1 MGFLLLMNQTLA
13 NAAVIGASVLTV
25 VFLLPQI
32 VKLIRT
38 GNSNGVSATWPA
50 LGFVTNIGWLAY
62 MISQG
67 FWAAIIAPLVTFIS
81 YGVILWALARNGRN
95 LRTSYVRGMV
105 WTGLLVAITLM
116 AGGSALGVFL
126 GFSYGVQLAPSI
138 WAAFQTADLSGIS
151 PGTWGIGLAEALLWG
166 YFGWYHTDLGI
177 VIFGIVGVVGSGL
190 MLIRYY
196 ATRRTLQMAT

>member
-38 GNSNGVSATWPA
+38 GDSNGVSTTWPA

-67 FWAAIIAPLVTFIS
+67 FWAAIVAPLVTFIS
-81 YGVILWALARNGRN
+81 YGVILWALARNGRS
-95 LRTSYVRGMV
+95 LHTSYVRGVV
-105 WTGLLVAITLM
+105 WTGLLVAIT
-116 AGGSALGVFL
+116 GIVGWSALGVFL

-138 WAAFQTADLSGIS
+138 WAAYQTADPSGIS
-151 PGTWGIGLAEALLWG
+151 PGTWWIGMAEAFLWG
-166 YFGWYHTDLGI
+166 YFGWFHTDLGI

-190 MLIRYY
+190 MLMRFYS
-196 ATRRTLQMAT
+196 TRREFQPAS